1 MPLPEVIDVSWRY
14 DQLPYLSMVGFTM
27 LSSVSIVFI
36 VGIDPLFIYIYIA
49 FESLLCFESLMI
61 FTLWFFNVAMENH
74 NVKYVNH
81 NVYHLEIGHFP

>member
-1 MPLPEVIDVSWRY
+1 VPLPEVIDVSWRY

-36 VGIDPLFIYIYIA
+36 VGIDPLFIYIA

-61 FTLWFFNVAMENH
+61 FTLWLFNVAMENH